1 MTLVKIC
8 GIQEKDH
15 ALVAAESGASLI
27 GFVFV
32 PVRREIDPDDAR
44 QIIDSV
50 REKYM
55 HPPAAVGLFV
65 NEPAN
70 TINEVVEQVGLDFVQ
85 LHGDEDPELASQL
98 SVPAI
103 KALRIE
109 EDQSEAQVRKRVE
122 AYLRYCSAVLLDS
135 HVPGHW
141 GGTGVKG
148 DWDLAATIARDYP
161 VILAG
166 GLTPENVGEAIET
179 VRPAVVDVSS
189 GVETDEQ
196 KDPAK
201 IVAFLENANEQA
213 RQIRPSKPSKAL
225 KAYIESVRLQH
236 TLKHQPGID

>member
-8 GIQEKDH
+8 GIQEEDH
-15 ALVAAESGASLI
+15 AMVAAESGASLI

-32 PVRREIDPDDAR
+32 PVRREIEPETAGK
-44 QIIDSV
+44 IIKSV
-50 REKYM
+50 RERYM

-65 NEPAN
+65 NESAS
-70 TINEVVEQVGLDFVQ
+70 TINGIAEEVGLDFAQ

-98 SVPAI
+98 VIPAF

-109 EDQSEAQVRKRVE
+109 AEHSEADVRKQAE
-122 AYLRYCSAVLLDS
+122 TYLRNCTAVLLDS

-148 DWDLAATIARDYP
+148 DWELAAGIARDHP

-166 GLTPENVGEAIET
+166 GLAPENVSEAIET

-189 GVETDEQ
+189 GVEIDGR

-201 IVAFLENANEQA
+201 IAAFLANANEQV
-213 RQIRPSKPSKAL
+213 RGMRKSRPMKTL
-225 KAYIESVRLQH
+225 QEIIESVRLQH
-236 TLKHQPGID
+236 TAKHQPGID